1 MKEAKVNQD
10 RFKSS
15 EQLLKELD
23 EFIEKEI
30 QELSKNLSSIH
41 EAKVPENLESSSE
54 KESKQDEI
62 FTELFSE

>member
-1 MKEAKVNQD
+1 MKETKVNQD

-30 QELSKNLSSIH
+30 QELSKSLSSIH
-41 EAKVPENLESSSE
+41 EAKVPQVLEE
-54 KESKQDEI
+54 TKETNSKEDEI